1 MNRIKPLLLSV
12 VSLALLT
19 GLTMGCGTKS
29 PSGQLY
35 TNPTTQLYTNPSSTV
50 AKIAYVGDDVCKQCH
65 EKKFDNVPKTNHFQA
80 FKPLS
85 DYPLDKPLAPITIF
99 DAKNTDK
106 PTSTTLDLSTAKVY
120 GVMVD
125 DYVIAEIPA
134 TAGFKEKIYRV
145 GALKK
150 ANDKWTL
157 SAPKQ
162 TDIDK
167 DGKPDWTAESFTCGK
182 CHAPGIENASPNL
195 GISCESCH
203 GPGATHANATDKK
216 APMMVEAAKSSCL
229 GCHKSDPVKDAT
241 TGNFVTDN
249 HHGTRDYFASKH
261 AQSSQVNGCLTCHN
275 PHKANANGDLLRA
288 DKPADICV
296 TCHAGKNYDPDQ
308 IMWKNPSDPNG
319 HITRDH
325 SFGAMR
331 YEDLG
336 DDPATKPVEIKNP
349 TVIESIKKLL
359 PELAK

>member
-1 MNRIKPLLLSV
+1 MSRIRSLFVSV

-19 GLTMGCGTKS
+19 GLTIGCGTTQK
-29 PSGQLY
+29 L
-35 TNPTTQLYTNPSSTV
+35 PTSLPTAI
-50 AKIAYVGDDVCKQCH
+50 AKIAYVGDDTCKQCH
-65 EKKFDNVPKTNHFQA
+65 LAKFDNVPHTKHFQA

-85 DYPLDKPLAPITIF
+85 DYPLDKPLTPITIF
-99 DAKNTDK
+99 DAKNTEK
-106 PTSTTLDLSTAKVY
+106 PTSTTLDLSKAKVY
-120 GVMVD
+120 GVMMD
-125 DYVIAEIPA
+125 DYVIAEIPS

-145 GALKK
+145 AALKK
-150 ANDKWTL
+150 TNDKW
-157 SAPKQ
+157 SIEPPKQ
-162 TDIDK
+162 NDIDK

-203 GPGATHANATDKK
+203 GPGATHASATDKK
-216 APMMVEAAKSSCL
+216 ATMSLETASSSCL
-229 GCHKSDPVKDAT
+229 SCHKSDPVKDAT

-261 AQSSQVNGCLTCHN
+261 AQSSQLNGCLTCHG
-275 PHKANANGDLLRA
+275 PHKANANGDLIRA

-296 TCHAGKNYDPDQ
+296 TCHAGKNYDPDK

-325 SFGAMR
+325 SFGAIK

-349 TVIESIKKLL
+349 TVIELIKKLL